1 MHKPVVFGKGQWSS
15 GYDVALTTRRSPV
28 QFRPGPLKNERI
40 VLMSEKILFS
50 LKNCVKCMQTKELM
64 SDRNDIKIVTY
75 PHEISDWSNEQLN
88 EAKSHDVYQDL
99 SVTAPILWVDSQKI
113 IGYLRI
119 RKWLQ
124 DNKIKKDSF

>member
-1 MHKPVVFGKGQWSS
+1 
-15 GYDVALTTRRSPV
+15 
-28 QFRPGPLKNERI
+28 
-40 VLMSEKILFS
+40 MSEKILFS